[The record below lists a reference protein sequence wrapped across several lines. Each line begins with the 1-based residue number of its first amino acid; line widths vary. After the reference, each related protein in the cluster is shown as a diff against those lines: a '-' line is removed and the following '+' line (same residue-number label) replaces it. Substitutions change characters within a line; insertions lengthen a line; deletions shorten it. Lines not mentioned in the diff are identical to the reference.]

1 MQMTASNETVYKY
14 EEKVSS
20 AQRRTAWL
28 SRIVLWLFVAIVI
41 FPVLAIF
48 SASVT
53 EGTGFATTQLLPKA
67 VTFENY
73 ANLFEKTDFIIWV
86 KNSLILCISVAV
98 IQIAITMPAAFAFS
112 KLRFAFRGQGLM
124 GLLILQMFPTTM
136 ALPAILTVCLN
147 LQENTA
153 FGNFKGFAGTDNI
166 IIIIL
171 LLCGGS
177 AYNIWL
183 MKGYMDGIPNELT
196 EAAYVDGAT
205 TIQVF
210 LKIILPLMRNM
221 ILVIFL
227 FAFIGAYSEFI
238 FSSAL
243 LKDPSVQTLATGLQS
258 FIKDKFSS
266 NWTQYSAAAMLA
278 SVPIVVL
285 FMGLQKFIAGGLTAG
300 AVKG

>member
-1 MQMTASNETVYKY
+1 MQMSASNNETSYKY
-14 EEKVSS
+14 EEKITSK
-20 AQRRTAWL
+20 QRTTAWA
-28 SRIVLWLFVAIVI
+28 SRVVLWFFVAIVL
-41 FPVLAIF
+41 FPILAIF

-53 EGTGFATTQLLPKA
+53 AGTGFATTELLPKS
-67 VTFENY
+67 VTFQNY
-73 ANLFEKTDFIIWV
+73 VDLINKTDFIEWV

-98 IQIAITMPAAFAFS
+98 IQIAMTMPAAFAFS
-112 KLRFAFRGQGLM
+112 KLRFSFRGQGLM
-124 GLLILQMFPTTM
+124 SLLILQMFPTTM
-136 ALPAILTVCLN
+136 ALPAILTVCIN
-147 LQENTA
+147 LEDYI
-153 FGNFKGFAGTDNI
+153 GISGTDNI
-166 IIIIL
+166 LIIIL

-183 MKGYMDGIPNELT
+183 MKGYMDGIPKELT

-205 TIQVF
+205 TMQVF

-243 LKDPSVQTLATGLQS
+243 LKDPEVQTLATGLRG

-266 NWTQYSAAAMLA
+266 NWTQYSAAAILA
-278 SVPIVVL
+278 SVPVVAL
-285 FMGLQKFIAGGLTAG
+285 FMGLQKFVASGLTAG
-300 AVKG
+300 SVKG